1 MSEKKFLRAVAPKK
15 NLIHEEVL
23 HLNVIK
29 TQAIVYNQDPAVIK
43 TKSND
48 SVRTMAGSGID
59 DSVKDSKWTLVY
71 YQQLF
76 SQRLLKS
83 CFQFNSRDPRM
94 IATTTTIVI

>member
-1 MSEKKFLRAVAPKK
+1 MALQK
-15 NLIHEEVL
+15 NLIHAEVL
-23 HLNVIK
+23 HLNAIQ

-48 SVRTMAGSGID
+48 SGRTMAGSWID

-83 CFQFNSRDPRM
+83 CFQFNS
-94 IATTTTIVI
+94 

>member
-1 MSEKKFLRAVAPKK
+1 MAPKK

-23 HLNVIK
+23 HLNAIT

-59 DSVKDSKWTLVY
+59 DS
-71 YQQLF
+71 F
-76 SQRLLKS
+76 S
-83 CFQFNSRDPRM
+83 NSLIIP
-94 IATTTTIVI
+94 